1 MPEPK
6 TRILAKI
13 CRETNGSLDQCSWRF
28 KLTDMIKLFDLSR
41 TMVTNLVIGVFLSII
56 LAGCG
61 LVQVRNPLA
70 ENPAGTTLERS
81 IGVFSTPEEENT
93 STEGPYKRLEHQDG
107 LPLVIRQDLAA
118 AQIGRQQRRAPLVSF
133 VHLTDMHIT
142 DSQSPQ
148 RLPYVRRFGA
158 AFKTAFR
165 NHEILSLHV
174 ADSMVQGANAL
185 SGGPA
190 TGSPFAMAIHTG
202 DNGDSRH
209 INELEN
215 YIAVLDGGQVNVN
228 TSGEGYIG
236 VQDDFHVTDD
246 PTIYDQYYHPDP
258 PPAGVEPDSFK
269 REYGYPEYP
278 GLLEAA
284 TTNFQATG
292 LSLPWYSA
300 YGNHDSTVYGNF
312 TTYGYA
318 LDGLWNPLATGTIPG
333 QGSQMLLGLPTD
345 MELGD
350 FLGCLTAPTPDC
362 TSQIFET
369 APKRSVPANADRTL
383 YSIDDFLSIHINSP
397 SSPGPAGHGF
407 TDQNVQDQTLYY
419 TFDLAPEIVG
429 IVLDTVNPSGGP
441 DGALDSTQFAWLEAQ
456 LKEHN
461 SRYIDGDSVVETGN
475 EDKLIVL
482 FSHHNLSTMNNDA
495 VQPED
500 PNPDKVLA
508 DSIEDLVLNYPNV
521 ILWVNGHSHVNRVWS
536 HSSLDKAAVLPTGFW
551 EVNTASHIDY
561 PQQARS
567 LEIVDNQ
574 DGTLSIFAILI
585 DHAAPPETDPERM
598 DILGLASISRE
609 LSANDP
615 DFDLAYQLG
624 APADQNV
631 ELLIDRTF

>member
-1 MPEPK
+1 
-6 TRILAKI
+6 
-13 CRETNGSLDQCSWRF
+13 
-28 KLTDMIKLFDLSR
+28 LTDMIKLFDPSHLVVTKLVFAMLLSLFLVGCSLVEER
-41 TMVTNLVIGVFLSII
+41 TP
-56 LAGCG
+56 
-61 LVQVRNPLA
+61 QA
-70 ENPAGTTLERS
+70 ENPAGTTLEYA
-81 IGVFSTPEEENT
+81 IGVIAAPAGEDTTAQSA
-93 STEGPYKRLEHQDG
+93 YKTLELRDG
-107 LPLVIRQDLAA
+107 LPLVTREDLAA
-118 AQIGRQQRRAPLVSF
+118 AQLGRQQRRQSLVSF

-142 DSQSPQ
+142 DSQSPL
-148 RLPYVRRFGA
+148 RLPYVRRFGP

-174 ADSMVQGANAL
+174 ADSMVQRLNSL
-185 SGGPA
+185 TGGPA
-190 TGSPFAMAIHTG
+190 TGSPFALAIHTG

-209 INELEN
+209 VIELEN
-215 YIAVLDGGQVNVN
+215 YVAVLDGGQVNAN

-236 VQDDFHVTDD
+236 VQDDFYVPDD

-269 REYGYPEYP
+269 REHGYPEYP

-284 TTNFQATG
+284 TRDFQATG
-292 LSLPWYSA
+292 LELPWYSA

-333 QGSQMLLGLPTD
+333 QGSQMLLDLPSD

-369 APKRSVPANADRTL
+369 APKRSVPANPDRTL
-383 YSIDDFLSIHINSP
+383 YSIDDFLSIHLDSP
-397 SSPGPAGHGF
+397 SLPGPTGHGF

-419 TFDLAPEIVG
+419 TLDLAPGIVG

-508 DSIEDLVLNYPNV
+508 DSIEDLVFNYPNV

-598 DILGLASISRE
+598 DVLGLASISRE

-631 ELLIDRTF
+631 ELLIDRPF

>member
-1 MPEPK
+1 
-6 TRILAKI
+6 
-13 CRETNGSLDQCSWRF
+13 
-28 KLTDMIKLFDLSR
+28 MIKLFDPSHLVVTKLVFAMLLSLFLVGCSLVEER
-41 TMVTNLVIGVFLSII
+41 TP
-56 LAGCG
+56 
-61 LVQVRNPLA
+61 QA
-70 ENPAGTTLERS
+70 ENPAGTTLEYA
-81 IGVFSTPEEENT
+81 IGVIAAPAGEDTTAQSA
-93 STEGPYKRLEHQDG
+93 YKTLELRDG
-107 LPLVIRQDLAA
+107 LPLVTREDLAA
-118 AQIGRQQRRAPLVSF
+118 AQLGRQQRRQSLVSF

-142 DSQSPQ
+142 DSQSPL
-148 RLPYVRRFGA
+148 RLPYVRRFGP

-174 ADSMVQGANAL
+174 ADSMVQRLNSL
-185 SGGPA
+185 TGGPA
-190 TGSPFAMAIHTG
+190 TGSPFALAIHTG

-209 INELEN
+209 VIELEN
-215 YIAVLDGGQVNVN
+215 YVAVLDGGQVNAN

-236 VQDDFHVTDD
+236 VQDDFYVPDD

-269 REYGYPEYP
+269 REHGYPEYP

-284 TTNFQATG
+284 TRDFQATG
-292 LSLPWYSA
+292 LELPWYSA

-333 QGSQMLLGLPTD
+333 QGSQMLLDLPSD

-369 APKRSVPANADRTL
+369 APKRSVPANPDRTL
-383 YSIDDFLSIHINSP
+383 YSIDDFLSIHLDSP
-397 SSPGPAGHGF
+397 SLPGPTGHGF

-419 TFDLAPEIVG
+419 TLDLAPGIVG

-482 FSHHNLSTMNNDA
+482 FSHHNLSTMNNDT

-508 DSIEDLVLNYPNV
+508 DSIEDLVFNYPNV

-598 DILGLASISRE
+598 DVLGLASISRE

-631 ELLIDRTF
+631 ELLIDRPF